1 MAYHGAHI
9 AAHAAA
15 EKRRKLLEA
24 EEQEMTKYTSEELEG
39 NWEFK
44 IVRSE
49 SGAFRKPEVLAIM
62 LEEEA
67 LAGWEMVEK
76 FDNQRVRLKRRKEAG
91 GRDHLLPPQIDPYRT
106 QYGSSYRHMAVL
118 IGTLFLILGVMA
130 FVFFAFM
137 GGSGGS
143 GDTGGWIFISIIAV
157 FIVMLGIVAASRAA
171 SR

>member
-1 MAYHGAHI
+1 
-9 AAHAAA
+9 
-15 EKRRKLLEA
+15 
-24 EEQEMTKYTSEELEG
+24 MTKYTSEELEG

-49 SGAFRKPEVLAIM
+49 SGAFRKPEVLAVM

-91 GRDHLLPPQIDPYRT
+91 ERDHLLPPQIDPYRT
-106 QYGSSYRHMAVL
+106 QYGTSYTRMAVL
-118 IGTLFLILGVMA
+118 IGTLTMILGILA
-130 FVFFAFM
+130 FGFFAFLRGD
-137 GGSGGS
+137 GGSSDS
-143 GDTGGWIFISIIAV
+143 GVWIFISVVAV
-157 FIVMLGIVAASRAA
+157 FMVMIGIVAASRAA